1 MVFPQG
7 CQFRLIKLSQ
17 VLFWLLMPAIVAGID
32 TSPTFLSSE
41 LIKDFLNK
49 QVPGGIYAEY
59 SCPIVGAFSFDG
71 KSQCAVSCRD
81 YNAEIFFIDNVRK
94 AYISRSADR
103 VALAIDSFSDGSSVD
118 SATDS
123 LASFAATV
131 SCVFTALSPEFDKTE
146 P

>member
-1 MVFPQG
+1 
-7 CQFRLIKLSQ
+7 
-17 VLFWLLMPAIVAGID
+17 MPALVVAID
-32 TSPTFLSSE
+32 ISPAFLTSE
-41 LIKDFLNK
+41 AIKDYLDK

-71 KSQCAVSCRD
+71 KSKCAVSCRD

-103 VALAIDSFSDGSSVD
+103 VALAIDSFSDGYSVD